1 MCLIAFAY
9 QVHPWYPLVVVSNRD
24 EFLERPTER
33 LHKWQGEGIVAGK
46 DLQQGGTWMGG
57 SLSGRFAAVTNIRR
71 PGMEAG
77 EKSRGHLPLRFLRN
91 ETKQALESVEKD
103 RDEYRGFNMIAGS
116 DRDIFYLHNHKEGP
130 HAERLA
136 PGVHALSNAS
146 LNTPWPK
153 VEKAKKHVETLLAS
167 SGSTLDPDAFFKAMQ
182 NAEPADDRELPDT
195 GIGKQLEKQLSSMF
209 IDLPEY
215 KTRCQTMFI
224 VRKDGKITM
233 IERMTDARTG
243 TGHYE
248 WHV

>member
-1 MCLIAFAY
+1 MCLIALAH
-9 QVHPWYPLVVVSNRD
+9 QAHPWFPLVVVSNRD
-24 EFLERPTER
+24 EFLERPTKR
-33 LHKWQGEGIVAGK
+33 LHKWQGEGIIAGK
-46 DLQQGGTWMGG
+46 DLKQGGTWMGG

-91 ETKQALESVEKD
+91 ETKQALEAVQKD
-103 RDEYRGFNMIAGS
+103 RNEYRGFNMIAGS
-116 DRDIFYLHNHKEGP
+116 GKEVFYLHNHKDGP
-130 HAERLA
+130 HVERLT

-153 VEKAKKHVETLLAS
+153 VEKAKKQIETLLAS
-167 SGSTLDPDAFFKAMQ
+167 SENTLHPESFFTAMR
-182 NAEPADDRELPDT
+182 NAEPAADQDLPDT
-195 GIGKQLEKQLSSMF
+195 GIDKQLEKQLSSMF

-215 KTRCQTMFI
+215 KTRCQTLFT

-243 TGHYE
+243 TGRYE

>member
-1 MCLIAFAY
+1 MCLIALAH
-9 QVHPWYPLVVVSNRD
+9 QAHPWFPLVVVSNRD
-24 EFLERPTER
+24 EFLERPTKR
-33 LHKWQGEGIVAGK
+33 LHMWQGEGIIAGK
-46 DLQQGGTWMGG
+46 DLKQGGTWMGG

-91 ETKQALESVEKD
+91 ETKQALEAVQKD
-103 RDEYRGFNMIAGS
+103 RNEYRGFNMIAGS
-116 DRDIFYLHNHKEGP
+116 GKEVFYLHNHKDGP
-130 HAERLA
+130 HVERLT

-153 VEKAKKHVETLLAS
+153 VEKAKKQIETLLAS
-167 SGSTLDPDAFFKAMQ
+167 SENTLHPESFFTAMR
-182 NAEPADDRELPDT
+182 NAEPAADQDLPDT
-195 GIGKQLEKQLSSMF
+195 GIDKQLEKQLSSMF

-215 KTRCQTMFI
+215 KTRCQTLFT

-243 TGHYE
+243 TGRYE